1 MKRKQLKKKE
11 IGGSKNMQR
20 LNKSLKIENPN
31 PLKIEVTRFILF
43 LTSSLHYQ
51 SYPGVSKII
60 FVQENEDSKDEFKES
75 RK

>member
-1 MKRKQLKKKE
+1 MTKPLLEKEEEKE
-11 IGGSKNMQR
+11 IF
-20 LNKSLKIENPN
+20 LFFPT